1 MAAAQF
7 TIDRLYTKDLY
18 VNGAQ
23 ITHPSLAAL
32 LTDHPSNNVGIGT
45 NDPKVK
51 LDINGTDA
59 LRLPAGNKISAAS
72 GGDRPANADANY
84 CIRYNTDDNIFEG
97 YSNGNWGSLGG
108 VTSINQLVTITADN
122 TYGLKFLTG
131 PDGGSSLE
139 RMHILNDGTVNIGS
153 ITNVESVINS
163 KAATTYVDTKIA
175 GLVDSAPE
183 ALDTLNELA
192 AALGD
197 DANYAATVTTSL
209 ASKQATITGAATTIT
224 SSNLTASRALVSNSN
239 SKVAVSA
246 VTSTELGYLGGV
258 KSSIQTQLD
267 LKARLAS
274 PTFTGTVGGLDKTM
288 VGLGNVDNYSKAT
301 MFTRPTFTGQVTA
314 TSGFIGD
321 VTGNAT
327 TVTVTA
333 ENITS
338 GTRYLTFVDSGTG
351 PNSIKRDAN
360 LHYNPYNNMI
370 TAGGFYGTIYTA
382 AQPQITSV
390 GTLSSLNVNG
400 NVGIGTSSPANKLSI
415 QTGTNY
421 DGIILN
427 NEDGHLL
434 FKAARSNTKS
444 KFYIGM
450 YDGTS
455 AGAQKVIISNHGDSV
470 FNAGNVGIGTS
481 SPGAKLHVV
490 GDTVVTGDITA
501 YYSDERLKTFKGKI
515 TEPLAKI
522 KQLNGYYFVENELA
536 KSLGY
541 DNDKLQVGVSA
552 QEVEKVLPEIVTK
565 APIDH
570 KYKTVWYQKLTPL
583 LIEGMKEQQTQIE
596 QQQTQIEQQ
605 QTQIQSLQEQIDE
618 LKELIKNI

>member
-1 MAAAQF
+1 M
-7 TIDRLYTKDLY
+7 
-18 VNGAQ
+18 
-23 ITHPSLAAL
+23 
-32 LTDHPSNNVGIGT
+32 
-45 NDPKVK
+45 
-51 LDINGTDA
+51 
-59 LRLPAGNKISAAS
+59 
-72 GGDRPANADANY
+72 
-84 CIRYNTDDNIFEG
+84 
-97 YSNGNWGSLGG
+97 
-108 VTSINQLVTITADN
+108 
-122 TYGLKFLTG
+122 
-131 PDGGSSLE
+131 
-139 RMHILNDGTVNIGS
+139 
-153 ITNVESVINS
+153 
-163 KAATTYVDTKIA
+163 
-175 GLVDSAPE
+175 
-183 ALDTLNELA
+183 A

-301 MFTRPTFTGQVTA
+301 MFTSPTFTGQVTA

-360 LHYNPYNNMI
+360 LHYNPSNNMI

-400 NVGIGTSSPANKLSI
+400 NVGIGTTSPTNKLEVNGVI
-415 QTGTNY
+415 ETLY
-421 DGIILN
+421 N
-427 NEDGHLL
+427 NAHSGSSLKDNELWRNNNGD
-434 FKAARSNTKS
+434 
-444 KFYIGM
+444 FYIQYSSSGKLILCQ
-450 YDGTS
+450 G
-455 AGAQKVIISNHGDSV
+455 G
-470 FNAGNVGIGTS
+470 GNVGIGTS
-481 SPGAKLHVV
+481 SPECPLHVTKGVQSNLQQARFYASWTNHGNAGLASNPQNINIGIKSTYGIWTNGNLWSADDYSDIRIKENIIDVPDALSLQKLRDISCSYYEYKDKLKRGYDQVIGFIAQQVKEHLPMAVTTAANIIPNEMRNLQDISWIGTDMSCNLTDVSGIKYCFYVSNDVSNNDEIMKEVIGNEDNTFTFDTSYNNVFCYGKEVDDFHILKKDKLFALNFSATQEIDKIQQEEKAKLAAAETEITTLK
-490 GDTVVTGDITA
+490 DKVTSLETTITDLVA
-501 YYSDERLKTFKGKI
+501 RLTALE
-515 TEPLAKI
+515 TA
-522 KQLNGYYFVENELA
+522 
-536 KSLGY
+536 
-541 DNDKLQVGVSA
+541 
-552 QEVEKVLPEIVTK
+552 
-565 APIDH
+565 
-570 KYKTVWYQKLTPL
+570 
-583 LIEGMKEQQTQIE
+583 
-596 QQQTQIEQQ
+596 
-605 QTQIQSLQEQIDE
+605 
-618 LKELIKNI
+618 